1 MVTSQWRKGIRIAFW
16 MTAKRYLKKELK
28 QNAVFVIL
36 FTVRQVLCFIH
47 FWSDLGMIRLPNES
61 YKIGPHQVIALLIL
75 CDWIM
80 DEDVEHRCFPK
91 GFDVWF
97 ALFPTWIQLD
107 PVLITRRL
115 WICNSYHLLGVRQ
128 HGATNACSVWG
139 VNLSVTSVTK
149 KRERVQQHRHHLVHG
164 KVLDST
170 GMMWL
175 FMTLEEENHILNKY
189 PCLCIHGV

>member
-1 MVTSQWRKGIRIAFW
+1 
-16 MTAKRYLKKELK
+16 MTAKRYFKKELK
-28 QNAVFVIL
+28 QNVVFVIL

-61 YKIGPHQVIALLIL
+61 CKIGPHQVIALLIL
-75 CDWIM
+75 CDWSM

-97 ALFPTWIQLD
+97 ALLKNVN
-107 PVLITRRL
+107 PVGSGTH
-115 WICNSYHLLGVRQ
+115 SS
-128 HGATNACSVWG
+128 HGGCGFARATPSWVSVSTGPQMRVAFGG

-149 KRERVQQHRHHLVHG
+149 KRERVQQHRHHLFHG

-170 GMMWL
+170 GMTWL
-175 FMTLEEENHILNKY
+175 FTTLEEENHILNKY
-189 PCLCIHGV
+189 PCLWIHGV